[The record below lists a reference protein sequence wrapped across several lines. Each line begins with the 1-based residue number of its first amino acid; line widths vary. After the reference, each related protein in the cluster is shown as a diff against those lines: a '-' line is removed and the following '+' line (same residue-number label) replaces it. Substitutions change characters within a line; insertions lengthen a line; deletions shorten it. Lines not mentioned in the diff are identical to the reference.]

1 MLMTEDALKVAVGK
15 WFNLPKLDKSAFME
29 VMRSGIE
36 YKSGS
41 GFMIKESANLVDV
54 KRVLQKVLGKSV
66 YISFN
71 CAICNRETDCSM
83 CEYKYYCPVE
93 TTGGNCICNECM
105 QKKNLRDYLN
115 SVTLMLKR
123 V

>member
-41 GFMIKESANLVDV
+41 GFMIKESAP
-54 KRVLQKVLGKSV
+54 S
-66 YISFN
+66 
-71 CAICNRETDCSM
+71 
-83 CEYKYYCPVE
+83 
-93 TTGGNCICNECM
+93 
-105 QKKNLRDYLN
+105 
-115 SVTLMLKR
+115 
-123 V
+123 

>member
-1 MLMTEDALKVAVGK
+1 MTEDAFRVGVGK
-15 WFNLPKLDKSAFME
+15 WFNLPKLEKNAFME
-29 VMRSGIE
+29 IMRSGIE

-41 GFMIKESANLVDV
+41 GFMIKESADLVDV
-54 KRVLQKVLGKSV
+54 KRVLEKVLGKSV

-105 QKKNLRDYLN
+105 QKKNLSDYLN
-115 SVTLMLKR
+115 SVALMLKST
-123 V
+123 